1 MRTKLDSWDIESF
14 VAVGTTLNFK
24 AAAEMLNMSPSA
36 LSRRIVKIETQLGT
50 RLLERTTREV
60 KLTLAGKQFLDRSTE
75 ILSNIDQLVA
85 VIKNEGAPR
94 AASVTIASIPSVAS
108 NVLPDAMRT
117 FSERYPTVRLKI
129 KDMTTNDVLDAV
141 QSGEAEFGIT
151 SYGTFDDA
159 LDFVPIIRAAY
170 ILVVPPDH
178 ELAERRSVAWAELVD
193 HRVISTWKS
202 SGVRMVM
209 DVELAKIGRRLNWY
223 YEVQQMYTVLALVE
237 RGLGIAPVPS
247 FFFSTRDARDMRAI
261 PLIEPILWVDLGLVK
276 RRGQPL
282 RPHAAEFWDVMV
294 EQLRR
299 ANQAAGIGYSIS

>member
-1 MRTKLDSWDIESF
+1 MRTKIDTWDIEAF
-14 VAVGTTLNFK
+14 VAVGVALNFK
-24 AAAEMLNMSPSA
+24 VAAEALNMSPSA
-36 LSRRIVKIETQLGT
+36 LSRRILKIETQLET
-50 RLLERTTREV
+50 KLLERTTREA
-60 KLTLAGKQFLDRSTE
+60 KLTLAGKQFLDRANE

-85 VIKNEGAPR
+85 VVKNEGAPR
-94 AASVTIASIPSVAS
+94 ATSVTIASIPSVAS
-108 NVLPDAMRT
+108 NVLPDAMRN
-117 FSERYPTVRLKI
+117 FSELYPNVRVKI
-129 KDMTTNDVLDAV
+129 KDMTTNDVLDSV

-159 LDFVPIIRAAY
+159 LDFVPIVRAAY
-170 ILVVPPDH
+170 ILVVPKDH
-178 ELAERRSVAWAELVD
+178 ALVERRSVAWAELVD

-209 DVELAKIGRRLNWY
+209 DVELAKIGRRLSWY

-276 RRGQPL
+276 RRDQQL
-282 RPHAAEFWDVMV
+282 RPHAAAFWDVMV
-294 EQLRR
+294 DQLRR
-299 ANQAAGIGYSIS
+299 ANQAAGIGYSNA

>member
-14 VAVGTTLNFK
+14 VAVGTTMNFK

-50 RLLERTTREV
+50 KLLERTTREV
-60 KLTLAGKQFLDRSTE
+60 KLTLAGKQFLDRAHE
-75 ILSNIDQLVA
+75 ILANIDQLVT

-94 AASVTIASIPSVAS
+94 STSVTIASIPSVAS

-117 FSERYPTVRLKI
+117 FSEAHPTVRLKI

-170 ILVVPPDH
+170 ILVAPKDH
-178 ELAERRSVAWAELVD
+178 ELAGRRSVAWGELVE

-209 DVELAKIGRRLNWY
+209 DVELAKIGKRLNWY

-261 PLIEPILWVDLGLVK
+261 PLIEPILWVDLGLVR
-276 RRGQPL
+276 RRGQTL

-299 ANQAAGIGYSIS
+299 SNQAAGIGYSIA